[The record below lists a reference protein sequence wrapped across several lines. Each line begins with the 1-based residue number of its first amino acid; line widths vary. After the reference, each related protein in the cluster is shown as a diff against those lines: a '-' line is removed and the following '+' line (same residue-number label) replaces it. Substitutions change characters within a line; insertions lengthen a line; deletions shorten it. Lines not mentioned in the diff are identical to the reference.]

1 MQIAKTNQNFRGG
14 AVETDRQSVEPISS
28 PRSKR
33 NILKK
38 KSVEAL
44 ISLHTTAFVK
54 GGGGPT
60 EMGVRSQNVVQKQ
73 VEKRIH
79 TPHKKRKLEG
89 ESSIN
94 QTINSDQTE
103 STGSSA

>member
-28 PRSKR
+28 FSSPRSKR
-33 NILKK
+33 NIFKN
-38 KSVEAL
+38 KSVK
-44 ISLHTTAFVK
+44 AFVK

-79 TPHKKRKLEG
+79 TPPKKRKLEE

-94 QTINSDQTE
+94 QTINLDQTKYRRINPKK
-103 STGSSA
+103 